1 MGTMTEEE
9 ILADLEAYDKEPVPE
24 TLHPATA
31 KAISPTVPSQA
42 DKGEVPAEKAVSQEA
57 GIEKKTEE
65 AGTEPEG
72 ETKEQA
78 DVRERDRE
86 TGRFVEKGE
95 ESVPEPVHADK
106 KIPDEVDVGRD
117 VQGRDIAP
125 TDTKY
130 EKAKKEK
137 ERQKS
142 LLAGFD
148 EEKARTRAQFAAEKA
163 EIEREKQRIEEEKLQ
178 IRAQRNGQRPVDE
191 HGDPIYSSYELRE
204 LAKDYRRRA
213 LKGEEGPNGENYA
226 EVSERAEVAAE
237 RAATREAKE
246 AQDLFERRQSQ
257 LAMEAMTAHP
267 ELSDENAPLTQEIKA
282 VFAQEAELSKKYD
295 RPSIFRM
302 IPDGFALA
310 LEVAKLRQ
318 KAFGNEAKDAKITE
332 LQAEIDRLNK
342 LTTLGSSS
350 PTQARQPKPR
360 EQMTADELLDEMDEA
375 ARKQGAKIWTR

>member
-9 ILADLEAYDKEPVPE
+9 ILADLESYDKEPVPE
-24 TLHPATA
+24 TPHPATA
-31 KAISPTVPSQA
+31 KVISSEKA
-42 DKGEVPAEKAVSQEA
+42 DKGEVPAEKAVEDA
-57 GIEKKTEE
+57 GKEVNAT
-65 AGTEPEG
+65 AGTEPEKEIESPEG
-72 ETKEQA
+72 ETKEQTEA
-78 DVRERDRE
+78 RERDE
-86 TGRFVEKGE
+86 KGRFVKAAE
-95 ESVPEPVHADK
+95 ETTKEDAPVRDTS
-106 KIPDEVDVGRD
+106 DDVSPATVAEIAQRD
-117 VQGRDIAP
+117 SSR
-125 TDTKY
+125 Y

-148 EEKARTRAQFAAEKA
+148 EEKARTRAAFAAEKA
-163 EIEREKQRIEEEKLQ
+163 EIEREKQRIEEEKLR

-213 LKGEEGPNGENYA
+213 LRGEEGPNGENYG

-246 AQDLFERRQSQ
+246 QQELFERRQSQ
-257 LAMEAMTAHP
+257 LAIEQMTAHP

-282 VFAQEAELSKKYD
+282 VFQQEAEYAKKYD
-295 RPSIFRM
+295 RGSIFRM
-302 IPDGFALA
+302 IPDGFERA

-318 KAFGNEAKDAKITE
+318 KASGSEAKDQKIAE
-332 LQAEIDRLNK
+332 LEKEIDRLNK

-360 EQMTADELLDEMDEA
+360 EQMSADELLDEMDNE
-375 ARKQGAKIWTR
+375 ARKQGAKIWPR

>member
-1 MGTMTEEE
+1 MSTTMTEEQ

-31 KAISPTVPSQA
+31 KAISPTVPSA
-42 DKGEVPAEKAVSQEA
+42 AKEGEVPAETVGRVEDA
-57 GIEKKTEE
+57 GKEVKTNSDE
-65 AGTEPEG
+65 AGTEPKKEVEQPQG
-72 ETKEQA
+72 ETKEEA
-78 DVRERDRE
+78 KARARDE
-86 TGRFVEKGE
+86 KGRFVKASE
-95 ESVPEPVHADK
+95 EATKENAPVGDATEPAA
-106 KIPDEVDVGRD
+106 
-117 VQGRDIAP
+117 QQA
-125 TDTKY
+125 TKY
-130 EKAKKEK
+130 EKAKKEQ

-148 EEKARTRAQFAAEKA
+148 EEKARFRAQAAAEKA
-163 EIEREKQRIEEEKLQ
+163 EIERERQRIEEEKLK

-226 EVSERAEVAAE
+226 EVSERAEVAAD

-246 AQDLFERRQSQ
+246 QQELFERRQSQ

-282 VFAQEAELSKKYD
+282 VFAQEAEMSKKYD

-302 IPDGFALA
+302 IPDGFA
-310 LEVAKLRQ
+310 VAVEISKLRR
-318 KAFGNEAKDAKITE
+318 KSFGADKKDERIAHLEAE
-332 LQAEIDRLNK
+332 VERLNK

-360 EQMTADELLDEMDEA
+360 EQMTADELLDEMDAE
-375 ARKQGAKIWTR
+375 ARKQGAKIWAR

>member
-9 ILADLEAYDKEPVPE
+9 ILADLEAYDAEAVPE
-24 TLHPATA
+24 TQHPATA
-31 KAISPTVPSQA
+31 KAISSTASSSQTN
-42 DKGEVPAEKAVSQEA
+42 KGEVPAEKAVVEDA
-57 GIEKKTEE
+57 GIEEKTEQ
-65 AGTEPEG
+65 AGTEPE
-72 ETKEQA
+72 KEEEKPES
-78 DVRERDRE
+78 ERKRDPE
-86 TGRFVEKGE
+86 TGKFVKKE
-95 ESVPEPVHADK
+95 EPAVSD
-106 KIPDEVDVGRD
+106 DLQQRTEVDAGRD
-117 VQGRDIAP
+117 AVRTEDSANAS
-125 TDTKY
+125 KY

-163 EIEREKQRIEEEKLQ
+163 EIEREKQRLEEEKLK

-191 HGDPIYSSYELRE
+191 NGEPIYSSYELRE

-213 LKGEEGPNGENYA
+213 LKGEEGPNGENYG

-246 AQDLFERRQSQ
+246 AQELFERRQSQ

-302 IPDGFALA
+302 IPDGFAVA

-318 KAFGNEAKDAKITE
+318 KAAGSEAKDQKIAE
-332 LQAEIDRLNK
+332 LEAEIDRLNK
-342 LTTLGSSS
+342 LTTLGSSN
-350 PTQARQPKPR
+350 PVPPRQPKPR
-360 EQMTADELLDEMDEA
+360 EQMTADELLDEMDEQ

>member
-9 ILADLEAYDKEPVPE
+9 ILADLESYDKEPVPE

-31 KAISPTVPSQA
+31 KVISPEVA
-42 DKGEVPAEKAVSQEA
+42 KRGEVPAEKAVVEDA
-57 GIEKKTEE
+57 GIEEKTEQ
-65 AGTEPEG
+65 AGTEPEKEEEKPEG
-72 ETKEQA
+72 ERK
-78 DVRERDRE
+78 RDPE
-86 TGRFVEKGE
+86 TGKFVKKE
-95 ESVPEPVHADK
+95 EPAVSD
-106 KIPDEVDVGRD
+106 DLQQRTEVDAGRD
-117 VQGRDIAP
+117 AVRTEDSANA
-125 TDTKY
+125 TKY

-163 EIEREKQRIEEEKLQ
+163 EIEREKQRLEEEKLK

-226 EVSERAEVAAE
+226 EVSERAEVAAD

-246 AQDLFERRQSQ
+246 QQELFERRQSQ

-282 VFAQEAELSKKYD
+282 VFAQEAEYSKKYD
-295 RPSIFRM
+295 RPSVFRM
-302 IPDGFALA
+302 IPDGFERA

-318 KAFGNEAKDAKITE
+318 KASEADEWKGKYEAS
-332 LQAEIDRLNK
+332 QVEIDRLNK

-350 PTQARQPKPR
+350 PIQARQPKPR
-360 EQMTADELLDEMDEA
+360 EQMTADELLDEMDNE
-375 ARKQGAKIWTR
+375 ARKQGAKIWAR

>member
-1 MGTMTEEE
+1 VSTMTEEQ

-57 GIEKKTEE
+57 GKEEKTEE
-65 AGTEPEG
+65 AGTEPEKEEEKPEG
-72 ETKEQA
+72 ERPRRADGTFLPKTDEKEGTAVSDDLQQ
-78 DVRERDRE
+78 R
-86 TGRFVEKGE
+86 T
-95 ESVPEPVHADK
+95 
-106 KIPDEVDVGRD
+106 EVDAGRD
-117 VQGRDIAP
+117 AVRTEDSANAS
-125 TDTKY
+125 KY

-163 EIEREKQRIEEEKLQ
+163 EIERERARIEEEKLQ

-226 EVSERAEVAAE
+226 EVSERAEVAAD

-350 PTQARQPKPR
+350 PIQARQPKPR
-360 EQMTADELLDEMDEA
+360 EQMSADELLDEMDEQ

>member
-1 MGTMTEEE
+1 
-9 ILADLEAYDKEPVPE
+9 
-24 TLHPATA
+24 
-31 KAISPTVPSQA
+31 
-42 DKGEVPAEKAVSQEA
+42 VPAEEVGRVEA
-57 GIEKKTEE
+57 GKEVNEKE
-65 AGTEPEG
+65 AGTEPEIADK
-72 ETKEQA
+72 ETESE
-78 DVRERDRE
+78 DIGRERDPKTGQFVKKAEESADKAVSDDLRQRTETE
-86 TGRFVEKGE
+86 TGR
-95 ESVPEPVHADK
+95 ESVQAD
-106 KIPDEVDVGRD
+106 GS
-117 VQGRDIAP
+117 ANAS
-125 TDTKY
+125 KY

-148 EEKARTRAQFAAEKA
+148 EEKARFRAQAAAEKA
-163 EIEREKQRIEEEKLQ
+163 EIEREKQRIEEEKLK

-191 HGDPIYSSYELRE
+191 NGEPIYSSYELRD

-226 EVSERAEVAAE
+226 EVSERAEVAAD
-237 RAATREAKE
+237 RAAAREAKE
-246 AQDLFERRQSQ
+246 AQELFERRQSQ

-302 IPDGFALA
+302 IPDGFAMA

-318 KAFGNEAKDAKITE
+318 KAFGAEAKDQKIAE
-332 LQAEIDRLNK
+332 LEKEIDRLNK

-350 PTQARQPKPR
+350 PIQARQPKPR
-360 EQMTADELLDEMDEA
+360 EQMTADELLDEMDNE
-375 ARKQGAKIWTR
+375 ARKQGAKIWAR